1 MRRQPE
7 VTRTYTRFPCTPL
20 FRSEFRH
27 YRVFYKN
34 MKRYLER
41 EQLYLP
47 KRIKVALGRIMET
60 EDDEL
65 AYAYYA
71 ANSPS
76 EPYDRKTYTEAYF
89 RRAYPLYKPRH
100 LERAMG
106 MVFKAVGLDPQGRLS
121 RTIDRK

>member
-1 MRRQPE
+1 MVE
-7 VTRTYTRFPCTPL
+7 VGTSSYYTALADSSDEPALCAVCRKIA
-20 FRSEFRH
+20 SDEFRH

-89 RRAYPLYKPRH
+89 RRAYPLSKPRH
-100 LERAMG
+100 LERAMEI
-106 MVFKAVGLDPQGRLS
+106 GRAHV
-121 RTIDRK
+121 

>member
-1 MRRQPE
+1 MR
-7 VTRTYTRFPCTPL
+7 
-20 FRSEFRH
+20 
-27 YRVFYKN
+27 
-34 MKRYLER
+34 RYLER
-41 EQLYLP
+41 EHLYLP

-121 RTIDRK
+121 RPKARRATWLLQRRQHPPCQAARPRRALRGH